1 MQTSLQPNSSE
12 FGCQLA
18 EATELSESS
27 IDQLFLALLLTTLG
41 VFIGANLLLLDPLTL
56 ARSARI
62 AAACFALLLIFHA
75 LSRQTKSLLWGIV
88 LSFGAVWIVVMSS
101 HQSWLI
107 LVLYGGAVSSLPAA
121 IRLLRMPRSDLLSA
135 VLMAAVATATITGMV
150 AYTSFDMLP
159 RLHSGNVLQ
168 DTLYHASIA
177 AMIKSYGVV
186 STGLHGLV
194 ATPYHTFSH
203 AMMAGISLLSGTGV
217 LEVYGAA
224 NPMLFASLLIF
235 SVTACCVM
243 LDSSHRLPPPLL
255 WGGVCAL
262 LALMPIVFGRWI
274 IVQLPFFV
282 SESYV
287 LSLSLFT
294 LGFVLLYKRRLSRS
308 DLILVFLLAAMIS
321 KAKASTGLIFAGLWL
336 TRLLFLSADQS
347 ERKNV
352 LAAVILTATAV
363 AGVVFDSARAVAGT
377 TTFIEPFSVMRHYS
391 FLGNHLDAVMT
402 GKSISCVEVGLAMIA
417 LSSFFIFHFFLPWT
431 VIIQIGR
438 RGASKVL
445 KTPLGVYSLVAVL
458 FGSSII
464 SVFNMGGGASCYFS
478 TATFFIALPGVVALL
493 ADWLQRRQIN
503 HNTFLIAVAV
513 IICLTEAKGFAL
525 NSALHHRRNPAANP
539 FISRL
544 IELRQTS
551 PSHLV
556 LKAAPDI
563 LAKNPVPNCAAK
575 PFVFPAVS
583 ERAWI
588 GVLEPDSTKCWYSYY
603 GYEQYGLNKQQ
614 QQITIDPVLL
624 PEMTIQDIR

>member
-1 MQTSLQPNSSE
+1 
-12 FGCQLA
+12 
-18 EATELSESS
+18 
-27 IDQLFLALLLTTLG
+27 
-41 VFIGANLLLLDPLTL
+41 
-56 ARSARI
+56 
-62 AAACFALLLIFHA
+62 
-75 LSRQTKSLLWGIV
+75 
-88 LSFGAVWIVVMSS
+88 
-101 HQSWLI
+101 
-107 LVLYGGAVSSLPAA
+107 
-121 IRLLRMPRSDLLSA
+121 
-135 VLMAAVATATITGMV
+135 
-150 AYTSFDMLP
+150 
-159 RLHSGNVLQ
+159 
-168 DTLYHASIA
+168 
-177 AMIKSYGVV
+177 
-186 STGLHGLV
+186 
-194 ATPYHTFSH
+194 
-203 AMMAGISLLSGTGV
+203 MMAGISLLSCAGV

-243 LDSSHRLPPPLL
+243 LDSSRRLSPPLL

-262 LALMPIVFGRWI
+262 LALMPIVFGRWGI
-274 IVQLPFFV
+274 LQRPFFI

-294 LGFVLLYKRRLSRS
+294 LGFALLYKRRLSLS
-308 DLILVFLLAAMIS
+308 DLVLVFLLAAMIS

-363 AGVVFDSARAVAGT
+363 TGVVFDSARAVVGT
-377 TTFIEPFSVMRHYS
+377 TAFIEPFSIMRHLS

-417 LSSFFIFHFFLPWT
+417 LSSFFVFHFFLSWAV
-431 VIIQIGR
+431 VIHTGF

-445 KTPLGVYSLVAVL
+445 RSPLSVYSLAAFLCGVL
-458 FGSSII
+458 II
-464 SVFNMGGGASCYFS
+464 SVFNMGGSSSYYFS
-478 TATFFIALPGVVALL
+478 NVAFFVSLPGIVALL
-493 ADWLQRRQIN
+493 ADWLHRRQIN
-503 HNTFLIAVAV
+503 HNIFLIAVAV
-513 IICLTEAKGFAL
+513 IICITEAKGFAL
-525 NSALHHRRNPAANP
+525 NSALHHRRNPAANA

-563 LAKNPVPNCAAK
+563 LAGNPVPNCAAR

-588 GVLEPDSTKCWYSYY
+588 GVLESDSAKCWYSYY
-603 GYEQYGLNKQQ
+603 GYEQYGLNKHQQ
-614 QQITIDPVLL
+614 RITIDPVLL
-624 PEMTIQDIR
+624 PGMTIQDIR